1 VLQTPSRRERLRPA
15 RLCWLAV
22 LVCACLAGCV
32 QRRLTIRSNPPGAL
46 VYVDDYQIGTTP
58 VSTDFVYYGTRKIR
72 LSLSGYETL
81 TVLQPIP
88 TPWYQYPGLD
98 FISENV
104 VPGEIRDERVVE
116 FQLQPQIIVP
126 SQQLLDRA
134 ENLRNSTAAPRT
146 PLAPRAVPPGM
157 VPPGMVAPGA
167 APQTAAPTLGPPPA
181 APPGVPASPP
191 STSRWRWFG
200 F

>member
-1 VLQTPSRRERLRPA
+1 VSVPRYHPLSLIPRSWRWALVALCALQT
-15 RLCWLAV
+15 
-22 LVCACLAGCV
+22 GCV

-81 TVLQPIP
+81 TVMQPLP
-88 TPWYQYPGLD
+88 TPWYEYPGLD
-98 FISENV
+98 FFSENV

-116 FQLQPQIIVP
+116 FQLQPQVIVP
-126 SQQLLDRA
+126 SPQLRDRA
-134 ENLRNSTAAPRT
+134 ENLRHSAIAPRT
-146 PLAPRAVPPGM
+146 PLGP
-157 VPPGMVAPGA
+157 VAP
-167 APQTAAPTLGPPPA
+167 PLGPGTPGF
-181 APPGVPASPP
+181 APPGAPSYGPPASTPPGLPASPP
-191 STSRWRWFG
+191 PTTRGGLFN